1 MIAMIISFFV
11 VYLSFNFFMV
21 SYQINGI
28 NRLVTSAPLSLF
40 ETAIVLYN
48 INEESGPYF
57 DKEILEDNLTS
68 FFSFHLPRY
77 TDQYSLSFYYYNIDN
92 HSLNLSDEPK
102 AVDVTINADLVLS
115 KHYQKTMFYEIRSN

>member
-1 MIAMIISFFV
+1 MIAMLISFFV
-11 VYLSFNFFMV
+11 VYLCFSFFMV

-28 NRLVTSAPLSLF
+28 NRLVTSTPLSLF

-48 INEESGPYF
+48 IDEETGPFF

-68 FFSFHLPRY
+68 FFEYHLPRY
-77 TDQYSLSFYYYNIDN
+77 TNQYDVSFYYYNLID
-92 HSLNLSDEPK
+92 HSLNMSDEPR
-102 AVDVTINADLVLS
+102 AVEVTVEAELVLS